1 MRLKYLSLCLL
12 GLSISGCSQH
22 VIKSNTHNNLAL
34 SEQAT
39 QGLNALFENSSYD
52 LKGQFSIQTDLKF
65 EQEEKQQ

>member
-52 LKGQFSIQTDLKF
+52 LKGQF
-65 EQEEKQQ
+65 